1 MNNTNK
7 ITSYLSFS
15 LEKEVFAIEVKN
27 VLSILEPKTLT
38 KVPQSHNYLR
48 GMINLRGEALPIIDL
63 RVKIGMSKTIIAK
76 ETCILIIQNEQ
87 NGEEI
92 KLGVLV
98 DAVHDV
104 LELNESDINEP
115 PRIGVKQ
122 AASYIIGTWRQN
134 DRFVLLMNLEHILF
148 TEDLEN
154 INILEESLA

>member
-1 MNNTNK
+1 MNIINK
-7 ITSYLSFS
+7 TSSYLSFS
-15 LEKEVFAIEVKN
+15 LDKEVFAIEVKN

-38 KVPQSHNYLR
+38 KVPQSQNYLR

-63 RVKIGMSKTIIAK
+63 RVKIGMSKTEIAK
-76 ETCILIIQNEQ
+76 ETCILVIQNEQ
-87 NGEEI
+87 DGKKI

-104 LELNESDINEP
+104 LELNESNINEP

-122 AASYIIGTWRQN
+122 TASYINGTWRQN
-134 DRFVLLMNLEHILF
+134 DRFILLIDLKQILF

-154 INILEESLA
+154 INIAEELVI